1 MSKTND
7 RHRGTPAVTPLP
19 ADLEALFAGAPK
31 LSHADLAQLE
41 KAASK
46 LEKDPTFIADL
57 AKGLIIED
65 ILRAMEHEGINGATL
80 AGRIGKTRQYVSKV
94 LDEDRRVN
102 FTVETLAEFS
112 AALNLQLCLRM
123 VPDSEHMLFIRRLS
137 APVTLTSADQFPD
150 EESEE
155 SITPDVDLFE
165 YQNTISYSND
175 DTYEPTSLR
184 A

>member
-1 MSKTND
+1 MNKTND

-31 LSHADLAQLE
+31 LSPADLAQLE

-46 LEKDPTFIADL
+46 LEKDPKFIADL

-123 VPDSEHMLFIRRLS
+123 VPDSEHLYFIRKLPI
-137 APVTLTSADQFPD
+137 PVTVTPADQFPD
-150 EESEE
+150 EEGEQ

-165 YQNTISYSND
+165 YQNTISYSYD
-175 DTYEPTSLR
+175 DTYEPTGLR